1 MNDSVDDDTTNLIPI
16 LGKPETVW
24 KLRKFTFTII
34 SKEFREINILNYTV
48 SCFHEKKF
56 HGRASFSFFHTVPEK
71 TPLWVLFAMQ
81 FPDVAL
87 FFACFLTIPE
97 N

>member
-16 LGKPETVW
+16 F
-24 KLRKFTFTII
+24 RKAIDSVEITEIYFQNI
-34 SKEFREINILNYTV
+34 SKEFREINIVNYNV

-71 TPLWVLFAMQ
+71 TPL
-81 FPDVAL
+81 
-87 FFACFLTIPE
+87 
-97 N
+97 